1 MTAFLAH
8 SPTSPIEKDID
19 GGGEGALAP
28 AAIRHSFIRS
38 PFVDGLPVRCKEHP
52 LRCKRSG
59 GTSPIEKDIDGGGKG
74 VFSLST
80 WQSERSERSHVGRV
94 ANCL

>member
-1 MTAFLAH
+1 MEE
-8 SPTSPIEKDID
+8 EKD
-19 GGGEGALAP
+19 
-28 AAIRHSFIRS
+28 
-38 PFVDGLPVRCKEHP
+38 
-52 LRCKRSG
+52 
-59 GTSPIEKDIDGGGKG
+59 